1 MAAGFLDFASC
12 FKSGHTFLCASLEM
26 TKGDGDVRSARN
38 HKAERG
44 CALRSKSQG
53 GTGACA
59 ALEITK
65 WEGRRMNGKEVRR
78 QSELT
83 KGGGKGMKTKG
94 FNARMNRQKV
104 AATRMD
110 SKGISKRA

>member
-1 MAAGFLDFASC
+1 MVTAYGRRISRLRFMLQKWSYIP
-12 FKSGHTFLCASLEM
+12 
-26 TKGDGDVRSARN
+26 VRFARN
-38 HKAERG
+38 DKGGGG

-53 GTGACA
+53 GTGVCA

-83 KGGGKGMKTKG
+83 KGGGKWMKTKG

-104 AATRMD
+104 AGNANE
-110 SKGISKRA
+110 